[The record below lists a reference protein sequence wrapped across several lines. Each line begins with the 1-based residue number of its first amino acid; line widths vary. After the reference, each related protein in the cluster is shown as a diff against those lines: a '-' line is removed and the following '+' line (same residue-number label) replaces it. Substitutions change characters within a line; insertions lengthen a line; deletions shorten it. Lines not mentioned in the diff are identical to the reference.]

1 MRLFSHSMLLLD
13 QFKSELLC
21 YVTNHSVIELMFF
34 EEPLPYQNEN
44 WGYNFSSILKQ
55 NECKYFHYIF
65 FFLPTFWFFLD
76 YQPFLPQESLAVK
89 KKSGNTG
96 CTTSLYRFRTKL
108 SIISIC
114 QQILLLYFPFG
125 AQEIKFILI
134 SPTYLLF
141 PRLYFFLPGQNE
153 EVILRQIKV

>member
-76 YQPFLPQESLAVK
+76 YQPFLSQESLAVK
-89 KKSGNTG
+89 KKPGNTG

-108 SIISIC
+108 RIISIC

-134 SPTYLLF
+134 PYLLALPPF
-141 PRLYFFLPGQNE
+141 VFFLHGQNE
-153 EVILRQIKV
+153 EVILRKIKV